1 MSRQERIKQYSQPA
15 SKVWWDGR
23 SNKEAIDRFAERAHR
38 ESDSARHRALS
49 GEIRLPPTDN
59 MNLHDTAARPR
70 GDGNDA
76 RAKAKADLN
85 HDVAGDTA
93 YDSSLSEYGAKRVR
107 RNA

>member
-1 MSRQERIKQYSQPA
+1 MSREDRIREYRNPT

-23 SNKEAIDRFAERAHR
+23 SNKEAIDRFAERAHK
-38 ESDSARHRALS
+38 ESDGARHRALS
-49 GEIRLPPTDN
+49 GEVRLPETGNLGLHNTD
-59 MNLHDTAARPR
+59 ARPT

-76 RAKAKADLN
+76 RKRAKSDMN

-93 YDSSLSEYGAKRVR
+93 YDASLSQYGAKGVR